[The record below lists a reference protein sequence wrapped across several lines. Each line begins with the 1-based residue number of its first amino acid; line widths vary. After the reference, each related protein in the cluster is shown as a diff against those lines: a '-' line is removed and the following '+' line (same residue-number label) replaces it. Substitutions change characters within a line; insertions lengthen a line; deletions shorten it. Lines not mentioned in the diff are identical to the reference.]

1 MSKHIHLWPVKPA
14 EISGHL
20 DLLFQYCGVSF
31 SVRNVLKCLIEIPTY
46 LIGFNLY

>member
-1 MSKHIHLWPVKPA
+1 VKPA

-31 SVRNVLKCLIEIPTY
+31 SVIFVSEM
-46 LIGFNLY
+46 F